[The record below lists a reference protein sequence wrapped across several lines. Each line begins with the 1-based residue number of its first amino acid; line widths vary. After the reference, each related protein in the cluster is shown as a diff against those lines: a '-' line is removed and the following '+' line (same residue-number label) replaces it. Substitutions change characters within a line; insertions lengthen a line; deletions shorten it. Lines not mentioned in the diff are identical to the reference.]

1 MSEDTTANK
10 TTGAGAPES
19 KPGMQNPRGRFDG
32 RGGRMGGRGGK
43 RDGKGGGR
51 GRGGRRDDKP
61 RDDFESRIIDL
72 ARVTRVMAGGK
83 RMRFRACV
91 VVGDKKGQ
99 IGVGIMKGADVQ
111 FAVAKATEKA
121 KRHLVRVK
129 LENGTIPHRI
139 EQKYASATVLLKP
152 AKQGTGIIAG
162 GPVRVMMELAGVPNI
177 VSKMKGSGNKIN
189 NVMAV
194 LEALQ
199 NLKSR

>member
-1 MSEDTTANK
+1 
-10 TTGAGAPES
+10 
-19 KPGMQNPRGRFDG
+19 
-32 RGGRMGGRGGK
+32 
-43 RDGKGGGR
+43 
-51 GRGGRRDDKP
+51 
-61 RDDFESRIIDL
+61 
-72 ARVTRVMAGGK
+72 MAGGK

-121 KRHLVRVK
+121 KRHLLRVK

-139 EQKYASATVLLKP
+139 EQKYASALVLLKP

-162 GPVRVMMELAGVPNI
+162 GPVRVMMELAGIPNI

-194 LEALQ
+194 MEAL
-199 NLKSR
+199 NSLKPR

>member
-1 MSEDTTANK
+1 MAETTAQQP
-10 TTGAGAPES
+10 TTAGAPA
-19 KPGMQNPRGRFDG
+19 PRGNNARRPGG
-32 RGGRMGGRGGK
+32 RGDFRGNNRGGK

-51 GRGGRRDDKP
+51 GRGRRDDKP
-61 RDDFESRIIDL
+61 RDDFEARIIDL

-99 IGVGIMKGADVQ
+99 LGVGIMKGADVQ

-121 KRHLVRVK
+121 KRHLIRVK
-129 LENGTIPHRI
+129 LYEGTIPHRI
-139 EQKYASATVLLKP
+139 EQKYASAVVLLKP
-152 AKQGTGIIAG
+152 AKQGTGVIAG
-162 GPVRVMMELAGVPNI
+162 GPVRVMMELAGIPNI

-194 LEALQ
+194 MEALQ